1 MTQFK
6 QFGIKPIP
14 HIESVFDGGENIYKL
29 LCFSFDMDKLK
40 QAKEELKHHKKLAQT
55 SSGKHI
61 RQIVWTIADRI
72 DILCF
77 NSVYVRQLC

>member
-40 QAKEELKHHKKLAQT
+40 QAKEELKHHKNWRKPLQENIL
-55 SSGKHI
+55 SKSCRP
-61 RQIVWTIADRI
+61 RQEKDAR
-72 DILCF
+72 
-77 NSVYVRQLC
+77 

>member
-14 HIESVFDGGENIYKL
+14 HIESVFDGSENIYKA

-40 QAKEELKHHKKLAQT
+40 QAKEELKHHKNWHKPLPENILSK
-55 SSGKHI
+55 SSRLLQVKDA
-61 RQIVWTIADRI
+61 R
-72 DILCF
+72 
-77 NSVYVRQLC
+77 